1 MPRLDRVQ
9 SLIQKLIRIF
19 HNTHAYSDVGQISR
33 ACLITSPTKLEINSS
48 RYKVHKRHFSNW
60 TLITL
65 SSFLGS
71 ISMSTFPFKPFF
83 YREYIFWCND
93 FLSFFLSESQVPSSF
108 FCPFKKDYMQN
119 FVWKDNNQNFK
130 FYSISPL
137 GRNRIKH
144 LSSTL
149 KSHHRWAEIEL
160 MYGKHN

>member
-1 MPRLDRVQ
+1 M
-9 SLIQKLIRIF
+9 SIF
-19 HNTHAYSDVGQISR
+19 S
-33 ACLITSPTKLEINSS
+33 
-48 RYKVHKRHFSNW
+48 
-60 TLITL
+60 
-65 SSFLGS
+65 
-71 ISMSTFPFKPFF
+71 FKPFF

-93 FLSFFLSESQVPSSF
+93 FLSFWVTSTQFIF

-160 MYGKHN
+160 MYANICSSKLNSSDGSNLIRGWLTLLQRNKKIHFFTLTTVLYVSSQKGHFDAMFTKDFKL